1 MKELVA
7 MWYNRLPPHER
18 SKPVLSLDGKLY
30 TPDDIYR
37 EVMAGTP
44 LGERL
49 QRMLEAIRVS
59 TPLATLVQQFWSVGK
74 ARALAWVE
82 SLPENFSI
90 VTISGEVIDK
100 KRLRQLIESEQGFG
114 RAAIESEAMAAIS
127 LLKM

>member
-7 MWYNRLPPHER
+7 MWYNRLPPQER

-59 TPLATLVQQFWSVGK
+59 TPLATLVQQFWGVGK
-74 ARALAWVE
+74 ARALAWVD

-114 RAAIESEAMAAIS
+114 RAAIQSEAMAAIS